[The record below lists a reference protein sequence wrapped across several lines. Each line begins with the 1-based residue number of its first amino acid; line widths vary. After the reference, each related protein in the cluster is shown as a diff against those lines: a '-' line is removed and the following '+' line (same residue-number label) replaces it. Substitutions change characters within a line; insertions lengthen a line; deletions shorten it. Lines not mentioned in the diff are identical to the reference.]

1 MFQEYP
7 KGLSKG
13 DEWRIVHNQ
22 DEEAAAR
29 AEGYTFAGGEPPA
42 EPAKRRGR
50 PPKAEQ

>member
-1 MFQEYP
+1 MFQEFP

-13 DEWRIVHNQ
+13 DDWRIVHNQ

-29 AEGYTFAGGEPPA
+29 AEGYTFVGDEPA